1 MEEIEVRSVLV
12 ADEDGVFI
20 VAFEA
25 SANEGLIFQLADRIE
40 RQDSML
46 GMDSYSVSTAS
57 GATMYGGVTDA
68 TADDSIL
75 VLTLTN
81 EAADTLGLPD
91 TVRLRL
97 SGEGNWSSRHRPP
110 ADRHQRPQRLGPQ
123 RPPEPACGNVT
134 RRRRLV
140 TVVAYPNRQA

>member
-40 RQDSML
+40 HQDSML
-46 GMDSYSVSTAS
+46 GMDSYSLSTAS

-68 TADDSIL
+68 TADDSVL
-75 VLTLTN
+75 VLTLTD

-97 SGEGNWSSRHRPP
+97 SDEAEIGVAVTGLR
-110 ADRHQRPQRLGPQ
+110 QIGI
-123 RPPEPACGNVT
+123 NV
-134 RRRRLV
+134 RN
-140 TVVAYPNRQA
+140 A